1 MKKKAYGK
9 INLSLHVYE
18 KREDGY
24 HNIESLI
31 TLIDIYDKMK
41 FKKALETK
49 VFVKKAKIKNN
60 IVNKTIEL
68 IRKKYN
74 LKAVS
79 YTHLRAHET
88 VLDLVCS
95 LLLEKKKTTALPFT
109 S

>member
-41 FKKALETK
+41 FKKALE
-49 VFVKKAKIKNN
+49 A
-60 IVNKTIEL
+60 
-68 IRKKYN
+68 
-74 LKAVS
+74 S
-79 YTHLRAHET
+79 QQCHLWCGPWRFI
-88 VLDLVCS
+88 
-95 LLLEKKKTTALPFT
+95 LPFG
-109 S
+109 